1 MKLLFDLFPVILF
14 FVAYK
19 LFGIYVATTVAI
31 AASAVQVL
39 WVRLRRGRTER
50 MHLATLALLVIF
62 GGMTLALR
70 DPTFVMWKPTIVNWL
85 FALVFLVSQWIG
97 DKPLIQRMMGHAV
110 AVPDVTWRRLNLAW
124 AVFFVVSGLV
134 NLYVVYVG
142 SGFYEAKQAFI
153 AASGQP
159 DIDLNQC
166 AAQFSGT
173 VLALCERAHASE
185 STWVDFKLF
194 GMMGMT
200 LVFVLAQALY
210 LARHIRDEDAETGV
224 QHAGDN
230 ATVPGLGGVDAPGQA
245 DAGGR

>member
-31 AASAVQVL
+31 AASAMQVL

-50 MHLATLALLVIF
+50 MHLATLALLAIF

-97 DKPLIQRMMGHAV
+97 DKPLVQRMMGHAV

-142 SGFYEAKQAFI
+142 SGFYEAREALI
-153 AASGQP
+153 AASGHR
-159 DIDLNQC
+159 DIDLGQC
-166 AAQFSGT
+166 TEQFTGA
-173 VLALCERAHASE
+173 VLALCERAHISE
-185 STWVDFKLF
+185 SSWVDFKLF

-200 LVFVLAQALY
+200 LVFVLVQALY
-210 LARHIRDEDAETGV
+210 LARHMAEDDVEPSTPDADTGV
-224 QHAGDN
+224 R
-230 ATVPGLGGVDAPGQA
+230 VPSLEGANAPGQA
-245 DAGGR
+245 NGGSQ

>member
-85 FALVFLVSQWIG
+85 FALVFLASQWLG

-110 AVPDVTWRRLNLAW
+110 AVPDSIWRRLNLAW
-124 AVFFVVSGLV
+124 AVFFIVSGLV

-142 SGFYEAKQAFI
+142 SGFYEAREALI
-153 AASGQP
+153 AASGQR
-159 DIDLNQC
+159 DIDLKQC
-166 AAQFSGT
+166 AEQFTGA
-173 VLALCERAHASE
+173 VLVLCEQAHISE
-185 STWVDFKLF
+185 SSWVDFKLF

-210 LARHIRDEDAETGV
+210 LARHMREDDVEPSAPDAGSGV
-224 QHAGDN
+224 R
-230 ATVPGLGGVDAPGQA
+230 VPGLGGASTPGQA
-245 DAGGR
+245 DRGSQ